1 MRQKNIN
8 ALISEMSN
16 NLFLSAKK
24 RKNLTGLSGRLKRRN
39 MAMVFINVISLIRS
53 TSSPVLLWSYQNEQF
68 TVVELFIC
76 AVTLALELCSFSRC
90 YLNTILIVIIQILM
104 FTDTNSLIKVA
115 FSQWRTKVPKISCA
129 IVCFINLI

>member
-8 ALISEMSN
+8 GLISEMSN
-16 NLFLSAKK
+16 NFFLSAKK

-39 MAMVFINVISLIRS
+39 MAMVFISVISLIRS

>member
-16 NLFLSAKK
+16 NFFLSAKK

-39 MAMVFINVISLIRS
+39 MAMVFISVISLIRS

-90 YLNTILIVIIQILM
+90 YLNTILIAIIQILM

>member
-8 ALISEMSN
+8 ALMSEMSN
-16 NLFLSAKK
+16 NFFLSAKK

-39 MAMVFINVISLIRS
+39 MAMVFISVISLIRS

>member
-8 ALISEMSN
+8 ALMSEMSN
-16 NLFLSAKK
+16 NFFLSAKK

-39 MAMVFINVISLIRS
+39 MAMVFISVISLIRS

-76 AVTLALELCSFSRC
+76 ALTLALELCSFSRC

>member
-16 NLFLSAKK
+16 NFFLSAKK

-39 MAMVFINVISLIRS
+39 MAMVFISVISLIRS

>member
-16 NLFLSAKK
+16 NFFLSAKK